1 VSGRG
6 RGKEGSSLFE
16 EGNTVSNN
24 KSLSPMRPWWAL
36 ITLVIV
42 YSTGVRVAL
51 SLVLCVVFCRS
62 FIVFFSFGHCVV
74 CPSSIYGFWL
84 PPLVSSNSSYNE
96 CIIILDKRGIF
107 LTGNAHAHTLNG
119 NLHKIM

>member
-1 VSGRG
+1 
-6 RGKEGSSLFE
+6 LFE
-16 EGNTVSNN
+16 EDNTVSNN

-62 FIVFFSFGHCVV
+62 FIVFFSFISKMDRQH
-74 CPSSIYGFWL
+74 
-84 PPLVSSNSSYNE
+84 
-96 CIIILDKRGIF
+96 
-107 LTGNAHAHTLNG
+107 NG
-119 NLHKIM
+119 QKKKIQ